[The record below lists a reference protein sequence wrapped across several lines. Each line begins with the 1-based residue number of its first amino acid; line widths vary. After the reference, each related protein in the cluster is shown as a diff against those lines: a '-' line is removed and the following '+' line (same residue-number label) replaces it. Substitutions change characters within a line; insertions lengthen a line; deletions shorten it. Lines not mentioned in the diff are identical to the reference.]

1 MLNKI
6 IYLIQ
11 YKIKQYKLCPK
22 CIGMQVIGNFGPCV
36 ECENFNKYEE
46 YINYAM

>member
-1 MLNKI
+1 MIDKVINF
-6 IYLIQ
+6 IQ
-11 YKIKQYKLCPK
+11 YKIKQRQLCYK

-46 YINYAM
+46 YVNYEM